1 MGGAESVPTPPQESQ
16 EEGVAEGEGVPDDE
30 DYKSAEDNLTP
41 ANETDGLRGYE
52 STTPTSTSAV
62 AMENTYISPTD
73 AMPNQQE
80 PAPVV
85 QPNMIM

>member
-1 MGGAESVPTPPQESQ
+1 MGRVCIPTPLQESQ

-52 STTPTSTSAV
+52 STTPTSTTAV
-62 AMENTYISPTD
+62 TMENTYIPPTD
-73 AMPNQQE
+73 VMPNQQE
-80 PAPVV
+80 PASVV
-85 QPNMIM
+85 QSSMIM